1 MRHPLLVNG
10 QVQVLGQTLNSV
22 IYAVATD
29 NPTTHLAKDSP
40 TVLKGGTVWYEGRE
54 ALGPNKP
61 ADETDTVLRK
71 EAAMYTALGPHPRIL
86 RFVALEEA
94 VLPGGGIDDPSS
106 VGEGE
111 GEVRKKKAWAL
122 RLERAP
128 PAPAPDVLTRLAL
141 AAQFAEGVAHIHACG
156 IIWGDL
162 STRNALWFDGS
173 DDGGS
178 GRDRG
183 GIVTNGPLKL
193 CDFADSEFFADYS
206 TEWYDCGSRYCR
218 PGSTRPHRQQPPGQ
232 TLEREISAL
241 GSAVYEI
248 VEWKIPYGS
257 ERDVTDDEDVG
268 RVGERSAAGD

>member
-71 EAAMYTALGPHPRIL
+71 EAAMYTALGPRPRIL

-94 VLPGGGIDDPSS
+94 VLPGGGIDDPRS

-111 GEVRKKKAWAL
+111 GEVRKKKAWGL
-122 RLERAP
+122 RLERASVGGSIRERIRGTAVLKQLP
-128 PAPAPDVLTRLAL
+128 APAPAPDVLTRLTP

-162 STRNALWFDGS
+162 STRNALWFD
-173 DDGGS
+173 DGVESGS
-178 GRDRG
+178 GKG
-183 GIVTNGPLKL
+183 TKGLLKL

-206 TEWYDCGSRYCR
+206 TEWYDCESRYCR

-232 TLEREISAL
+232 TLEWEISAL

-248 VEWKIPYGS
+248 V
-257 ERDVTDDEDVG
+257 
-268 RVGERSAAGD
+268 